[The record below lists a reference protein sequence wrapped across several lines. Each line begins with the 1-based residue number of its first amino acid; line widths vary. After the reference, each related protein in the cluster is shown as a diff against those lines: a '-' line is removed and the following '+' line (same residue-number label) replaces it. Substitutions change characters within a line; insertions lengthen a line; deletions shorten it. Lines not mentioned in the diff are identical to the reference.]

1 MRAELACEPICTHE
15 EKTGTVKVVFSFAM
29 IDAAGQLVELS
40 WEDTRAQENG
50 KRLGGT
56 SRCLAQSE
64 DVPVPFE
71 VRMPSSLFLE
81 SGRIDLKLRTM
92 NPLRSL
98 GHGSGT
104 PGADPADLSGTVHF
118 KLRNWTD
125 LP

>member
-1 MRAELACEPICTHE
+1 VRAELVCEPICTLE
-15 EKTGTVKVVFSFAM
+15 ERTGTVKVIFSFAM

-40 WEDTRAQENG
+40 WEDTRAQETG

-56 SRCLAQSE
+56 SRCLAQAE

-92 NPLRSL
+92 KPLRSL

-104 PGADPADLSGTVHF
+104 PGADPEDLSGTVHF
-118 KLRNWTD
+118 KLRRWTD
-125 LP
+125 LT